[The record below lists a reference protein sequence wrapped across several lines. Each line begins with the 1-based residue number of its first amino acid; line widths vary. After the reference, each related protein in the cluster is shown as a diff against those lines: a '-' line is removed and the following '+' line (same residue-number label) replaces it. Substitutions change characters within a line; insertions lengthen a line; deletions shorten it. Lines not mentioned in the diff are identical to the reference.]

1 MRTIKGKVAVAV
13 SVAVWTVAMGAAA
26 ALTYDL
32 NRPLHARPTAT
43 PQLSSVPEGRAAT
56 QATSEQPAPEEET
69 VIHVPPATIVGR
81 APSHPSAHPSA
92 AAPKAPPSK
101 PELVCEEWRSL
112 DMGSGR
118 VQVCQEPSEAKSLDA
133 PER

>member
-13 SVAVWTVAMGAAA
+13 TVAVWTVALGAAA

-32 NRPLHARPTAT
+32 NRPLHARPA
-43 PQLSSVPEGRAAT
+43 PQVSSMPEGRAAT
-56 QATSEQPAPEEET
+56 QPTATAARPAPEEET

-81 APSHPSAHPSA
+81 APRHPSA
-92 AAPKAPPSK
+92 AKAPKPK

-118 VQVCQEPSEAKSLDA
+118 VQVCQEPSEPKSLDA
-133 PER
+133 PEP